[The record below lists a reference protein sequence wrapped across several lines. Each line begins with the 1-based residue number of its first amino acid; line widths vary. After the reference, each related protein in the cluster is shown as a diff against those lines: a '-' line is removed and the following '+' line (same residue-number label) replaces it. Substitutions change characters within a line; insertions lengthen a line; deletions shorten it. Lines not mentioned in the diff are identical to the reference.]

1 MPSDASAPTP
11 GTPSLL
17 RAINDRAA
25 LEALLAHGTLSRP
38 ELSRLTGI
46 SKPTASQLLARLEET
61 GLVMRDGVREGTP
74 GRTAELYRIV
84 PSAAHVAGLDVT
96 PRRIIAAV
104 ADLTGAVVGEHVL
117 ATPGRANVDPAARA
131 AAAVDGAAAA
141 AGLTRARLNRVVVGI
156 PGAVNPA
163 TGRVGYA
170 AHLPGWHVP
179 GITAHLTAGLGVPV
193 EIENDVNLGALAEM
207 ASGQAADVR
216 DFALLW
222 VGDGIGMAVVLD
234 GRPHRGATG
243 GAGEIGY
250 MPAVGAPL
258 VRGARLAHTGGVQ
271 TRIGSGA
278 VLALLRRHGFHGRD
292 VRTAIT
298 RATQALESAPRTR
311 TSGAQGAAGGRREAA
326 EAALG
331 ELAERLAATLANVV
345 GILDPELIVLTGEV
359 PRAGGEALRALV
371 EQELHSLTIPRPPVR
386 LSAVAGNVVLA
397 GALDQAL
404 RGCREEVFSS
414 TRAATT

>member
-1 MPSDASAPTP
+1 MSVPSDASAPTP

-25 LEALLAHGTLSRP
+25 LEALMAHGSLTRP

-61 GLVMRDGVREGTP
+61 GLVMRDGVREGAP

-84 PSAAHVAGLDVT
+84 PSAAHVVGLDVT
-96 PRRIIAAV
+96 PRRIVAAV

-117 ATPGRANVDPAARA
+117 ATPGRANVDAAARA
-131 AAAVDGAAAA
+131 AAAVDGAAEA
-141 AGLTRARLNRVVVGI
+141 AGLTRDRLNRVVVGI

-179 GITAHLTAGLGVPV
+179 GITGHLAAGLGLPV

-207 ASGQAADVR
+207 TSGQAADVR

-222 VGDGIGMAVVLD
+222 VGDGVGMAVVLD

-271 TRIGSGA
+271 TRIGSSA
-278 VLALLRRHGFHGRD
+278 VLALLRRHGFQGRD
-292 VRTAIT
+292 LRTALT
-298 RATQALESAPRTR
+298 RATGALEADHPSD
-311 TSGAQGAAGGRREAA
+311 RREAA
-326 EAALG
+326 AAALG

-359 PRAGGEALRALV
+359 PRAGGEVLRELV
-371 EQELHSLTIPRPPVR
+371 ERELHSMTIPRPPVR
-386 LSAVAGNVVLA
+386 LSAIAGNVVLA
-397 GALDQAL
+397 GALEQAL
-404 RGCREEVFSS
+404 RGCREEVFFRIRS
-414 TRAATT
+414 AAG

>member
-1 MPSDASAPTP
+1 
-11 GTPSLL
+11 
-17 RAINDRAA
+17 
-25 LEALLAHGTLSRP
+25 
-38 ELSRLTGI
+38 
-46 SKPTASQLLARLEET
+46 
-61 GLVMRDGVREGTP
+61 
-74 GRTAELYRIV
+74 
-84 PSAAHVAGLDVT
+84 
-96 PRRIIAAV
+96 
-104 ADLTGAVVGEHVL
+104 
-117 ATPGRANVDPAARA
+117 AARA

-141 AGLTRARLNRVVVGI
+141 AGLTRDRLNRVVVGI

-163 TGRVGYA
+163 TGRLGYA

-179 GITAHLTAGLGVPV
+179 GITAHLAAGLGVPV
-193 EIENDVNLGALAEM
+193 EIENDVNLGALAET

-258 VRGARLAHTGGVQ
+258 VRGPRLAHTGGVQ
-271 TRIGSGA
+271 TRIGSSA
-278 VLALLRRHGFHGRD
+278 VLALLRRHGFPGRD
-292 VRTAIT
+292 VRTALT
-298 RATQALESAPRTR
+298 RATRALEPAPSSPAAARGAG
-311 TSGAQGAAGGRREAA
+311 SGKAEAA
-326 EAALG
+326 LAALG

-371 EQELHSLTIPRPPVR
+371 ERELHSMTIPRPPVR

-414 TRAATT
+414 TRVTAT

>member
-1 MPSDASAPTP
+1 MSMPSDASAPTP

-25 LEALLAHGTLSRP
+25 LEALLAHGSLTRP

-96 PRRIIAAV
+96 PRRIVAAV
-104 ADLTGAVVGEHVL
+104 ADLTGTVVGEHVL
-117 ATPGRANVDPAARA
+117 ATPGRANVDAAARA
-131 AAAVDGAAAA
+131 AAAVDGAVAA
-141 AGLTRARLNRVVVGI
+141 AGLTRDRLNRIVVGI

-163 TGRVGYA
+163 TGRLGYA
-170 AHLPGWHVP
+170 AHLPGWHLP
-179 GITAHLTAGLGVPV
+179 GITGHLAAGLGLPV

-207 ASGQAADVR
+207 GAGQAAGVR

-222 VGDGIGMAVVLD
+222 VGDGVGMAVVLD

-271 TRIGSGA
+271 TRIGSAA
-278 VLALLRRHGFHGRD
+278 VLALLRGHGFPGRD
-292 VRTAIT
+292 V
-298 RATQALESAPRTR
+298 
-311 TSGAQGAAGGRREAA
+311 G
-326 EAALG
+326 
-331 ELAERLAATLANVV
+331 
-345 GILDPELIVLTGEV
+345 
-359 PRAGGEALRALV
+359 
-371 EQELHSLTIPRPPVR
+371 
-386 LSAVAGNVVLA
+386 
-397 GALDQAL
+397 
-404 RGCREEVFSS
+404 
-414 TRAATT
+414 